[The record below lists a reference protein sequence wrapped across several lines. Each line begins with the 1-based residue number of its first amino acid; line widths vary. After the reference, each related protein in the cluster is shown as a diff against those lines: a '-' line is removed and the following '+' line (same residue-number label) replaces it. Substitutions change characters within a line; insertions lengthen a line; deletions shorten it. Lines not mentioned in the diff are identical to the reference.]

1 MDYIEEKSIM
11 VKEIVVESIGKY
23 LDEVFTIGKEKDIKN
38 DNFMHLNYTFRG
50 QNNEE
55 YSLSSSL
62 RRNYGLNARIAEKRL
77 LKNFKKY
84 GVAFNSDIGSSIW
97 KNIVM
102 AQHHGLPTRFLDFS
116 YSPLV
121 ALHFALIDNK
131 NNKNAVVWAINVE
144 IVHNKLIPEKYV
156 KKLKEHNAYSFD
168 IEMLE
173 ELEISIESYNDDM
186 KENGFIFIEPMSI
199 DARIVNQWSNF
210 AIVPDAIDPLDIF
223 LKNSKF
229 EMLGYKFIIPSSKIP
244 TFRKQ
249 LNHIGINERILFP
262 DIDGLASYLK
272 KRYAEIE

>member
-1 MDYIEEKSIM
+1 M

>member
-1 MDYIEEKSIM
+1 M

-116 YSPLV
+116 YSP
-121 ALHFALIDNK
+121 
-131 NNKNAVVWAINVE
+131 
-144 IVHNKLIPEKYV
+144 
-156 KKLKEHNAYSFD
+156 
-168 IEMLE
+168 
-173 ELEISIESYNDDM
+173 
-186 KENGFIFIEPMSI
+186 
-199 DARIVNQWSNF
+199 
-210 AIVPDAIDPLDIF
+210 
-223 LKNSKF
+223 
-229 EMLGYKFIIPSSKIP
+229 
-244 TFRKQ
+244 
-249 LNHIGINERILFP
+249 
-262 DIDGLASYLK
+262 
-272 KRYAEIE
+272 